1 MSHYQSREHGKFFRR
16 VGNSRRECNDLVNR
30 AFAAEGEGEKA
41 ERREREREEVKLRG
55 GDFGLGDDGDGTV
68 AKTESPR

>member
-1 MSHYQSREHGKFFRR
+1 MSHYQSREHGKSFRR

-41 ERREREREEVKLRG
+41 ERREREEVKLRG